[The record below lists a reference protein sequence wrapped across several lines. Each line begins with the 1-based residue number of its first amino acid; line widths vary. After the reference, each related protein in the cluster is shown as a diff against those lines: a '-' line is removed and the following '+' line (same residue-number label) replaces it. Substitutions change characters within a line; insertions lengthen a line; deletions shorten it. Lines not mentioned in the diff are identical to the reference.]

1 MPILYYDSPKNC
13 QTLVS
18 SEVRSEGSLRH
29 LLAASG
35 TTPKNKLLYTY
46 QKQQILKKETIKLS
60 KEFQSKYSKF
70 KHFNLVVQLSI
81 IEVSK
86 LYQLF

>member
-1 MPILYYDSPKNC
+1 MPILYYDNPKNC

-60 KEFQSKYSKF
+60 KEFQSIYSEFKY
-70 KHFNLVVQLSI
+70 FNLLSKI
-81 IEVSK
+81 LIQV
-86 LYQLF
+86 F